1 MQIRIFTYA
10 VHTGPCDIE
19 KQSVPVYVI
28 NADHYTDPSKIL
40 CTLRY
45 SSKLW
50 KIPKRNL
57 KSLAKRSFS
66 FIGPSVGVCQV
77 EKYPHPV

>member
-1 MQIRIFTYA
+1 ML

-57 KSLAKRSFS
+57 KSLAKLSFS